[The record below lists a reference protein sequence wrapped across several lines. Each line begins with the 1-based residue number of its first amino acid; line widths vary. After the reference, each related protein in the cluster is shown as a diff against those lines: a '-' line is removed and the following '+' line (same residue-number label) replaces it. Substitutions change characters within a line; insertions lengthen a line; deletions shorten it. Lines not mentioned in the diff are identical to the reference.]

1 MEDKDQLIR
10 FNIHCRELDRAY
22 EKFNN
27 QDFDNGVYH
36 KFAYKAHAVKKKE
49 GEEQNDQEEKNDIE
63 EPQENNQ
70 GSQLSLRRR

>member
-36 KFAYKAHAVKKKE
+36 KFAYKSHAVKKN
-49 GEEQNDQEEKNDIE
+49 GEEIEEEKKE
-63 EPQENNQ
+63 EN
-70 GSQLSLRRR
+70 

>member
-36 KFAYKAHAVKKKE
+36 KFAYKSHAVKKKDSE
-49 GEEQNDQEEKNDIE
+49 KIEDEEKKDK
-63 EPQENNQ
+63 
-70 GSQLSLRRR
+70 

>member
-36 KFAYKAHAVKKKE
+36 KFAYKSHAVKKKD
-49 GEEQNDQEEKNDIE
+49 GEEEKKD
-63 EPQENNQ
+63 
-70 GSQLSLRRR
+70 

>member
-36 KFAYKAHAVKKKE
+36 KFAYKSHAIKKKD
-49 GEEQNDQEEKNDIE
+49 GEEQNEQEEQTDKQTN
-63 EPQENNQ
+63 
-70 GSQLSLRRR
+70 